1 MGVAVE
7 GETARR
13 CGGTAGVRKASR
25 VANHLPADPGRAV
38 PKTVLVAA
46 KLTDVEA
53 PTASVG
59 ILPEVLNRLTGGPR
73 RVPGGFGTALAKT
86 SL

>member
-13 CGGTAGVRKASR
+13 CGGTAGGRKASR
-25 VANHLPADPGRAV
+25 VANHLPGDSGRAI
-38 PKTVLVAA
+38 PKTVLVVA

-53 PTASVG
+53 PAASVG
-59 ILPEVLNRLTGGPR
+59 TPPEVLNRLAGGGR
-73 RVPGGFGTALAKT
+73 RVPGGSGTALAKT
-86 SL
+86 PR